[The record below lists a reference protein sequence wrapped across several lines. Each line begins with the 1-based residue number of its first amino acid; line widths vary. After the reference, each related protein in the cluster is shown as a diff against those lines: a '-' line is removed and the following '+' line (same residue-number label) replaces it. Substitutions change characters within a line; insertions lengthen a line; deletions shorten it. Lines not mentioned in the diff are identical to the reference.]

1 MRKILP
7 LFAILFLFGC
17 AHESN
22 VGVRTRIRSQVRI
35 YENVP
40 YNALFKQVLNT
51 VRNESFRIK
60 VSNPSNGLI
69 LATYTPADKDS
80 LFLSALGPNYKL
92 GRGEVIECVINL
104 DKIQDKKTKTR
115 LSLQRIQSYN
125 LLGNH
130 EGVELMD
137 LGAYRA
143 FYQKLT
149 AGLSSKYPSMGVKV
163 PLDSLKKPSPAQ
175 QTKAS
180 S

>member
-1 MRKILP
+1 MKRATGFLLVIL
-7 LFAILFLFGC
+7 LSGC
-17 AHESN
+17 AHEAEI
-22 VGVRTRIRSQVRI
+22 GLRARIRNQVRV

-40 YNALFKQVLNT
+40 YEALFKSALNT
-51 VRNESFRIK
+51 VRNESFRVK

-69 LATYTPADKDS
+69 LATYSPEDKDS
-80 LFLSALGPNYKL
+80 AFLSALGPKYRL

-104 DKIQDKKTKTR
+104 DKIQDKRTKTR

-130 EGVELMD
+130 EGVELLDMN
-137 LGAYRA
+137 AYRV

-149 AGLSSKYPSMGVKV
+149 ASLSSKFPSMGVKI
-163 PLDSLKKPSPAQ
+163 PSDAGKKVTPAP